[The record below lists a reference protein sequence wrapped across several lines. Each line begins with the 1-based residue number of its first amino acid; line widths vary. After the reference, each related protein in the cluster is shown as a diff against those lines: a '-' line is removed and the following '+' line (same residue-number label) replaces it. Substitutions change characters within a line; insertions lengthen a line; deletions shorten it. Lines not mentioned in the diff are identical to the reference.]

1 MEISD
6 LIPYIGDFL
15 VFLSWCVAGFF
26 LFTWS
31 VSAYLKHQIMQELG
45 NTMRDLDE
53 ERLIPLTVEV
63 DNNIYLCY
71 NSLTQEFVCQGTDLK
86 EIIQRF
92 RSRYP
97 DKSAAIYNGDETA
110 VRTLKTQLKELSED
124 ISSIGR
130 AS

>member
-1 MEISD
+1 METELISYV
-6 LIPYIGDFL
+6 LDFL
-15 VFLSWCVAGFF
+15 VFLSWCLAAFALFVWAG
-26 LFTWS
+26 S
-31 VSAYLKHQIMQELG
+31 KYLEHRIMQELG

-63 DNNIYLCY
+63 DNNVYLCY
-71 NSLTQEFVCQGTDLK
+71 NSLTQEFVCQGTNLK
-86 EIIQRF
+86 EIIERF
-92 RSRYP
+92 RTRYP

-110 VRTLKTQLKELSED
+110 VTTLKLQLKELSED